1 MMSKTRPISPMIIII
16 FMLAHH
22 CFLFNFPA
30 CCSNWDAPC
39 CSASARWSNSDN
51 FWSRS
56 STFSTFTRIMPTT
69 SSTCCWVCLSRLFC
83 AGLLVLLPG
92 LYFFKRESF
101 FEHFYMHNAVNFY
114 DDGKNMQIKL
124 FKLNA
129 MREEKVN
136 EQKRSKI
143 MTLLMLKLAH
153 PQFLAPQSSLSTFS
167 L

>member
-1 MMSKTRPISPMIIII
+1 MDKHNISWQDIYSDEGTNSPKMMMSKTRPISPMIIII
-16 FMLAHH
+16 FILAHH

-92 LYFFKRESF
+92 LYCFIRESF
-101 FEHFYMHNAVNFY
+101 FWA
-114 DDGKNMQIKL
+114 
-124 FKLNA
+124 
-129 MREEKVN
+129 
-136 EQKRSKI
+136 
-143 MTLLMLKLAH
+143 
-153 PQFLAPQSSLSTFS
+153 FLYA
-167 L
+167 

>member
-1 MMSKTRPISPMIIII
+1 
-16 FMLAHH
+16 
-22 CFLFNFPA
+22 
-30 CCSNWDAPC
+30 
-39 CSASARWSNSDN
+39 
-51 FWSRS
+51 
-56 STFSTFTRIMPTT
+56 
-69 SSTCCWVCLSRLFC
+69 
-83 AGLLVLLPG
+83 
-92 LYFFKRESF
+92 
-101 FEHFYMHNAVNFY
+101 MHNAVNFY